1 MLFSLSGAVNRP
13 GVYELP
19 LGTPLRHL
27 IEECGGGDSAW
38 PGDQSHFSG
47 GDRPLP

>member
-1 MLFSLSGAVNRP
+1 MIFSLGDEMERP

-27 IEECGGGDSAW
+27 VEECGGGLK
-38 PGDQSHFSG
+38 G
-47 GDRPLP
+47 GKRK

>member
-19 LGTPLRHL
+19 LGTPLRFL
-27 IEECGGGDSAW
+27 IDQCGEG
-38 PGDQSHFSG
+38 
-47 GDRPLP
+47 